1 MQVNS
6 PRQEML
12 NQVRSAMSDRR
23 VTPQEMQS
31 LQNGLA
37 NSNLNTQDKEAV
49 AQILNKLGEF
59 TQVDQYL
66 TEPEF
71 LAIEALAARLGSPAA
86 TRFSEELRIQNQ
98 AAQAADSGNASGRGS
113 PLRSSPTAD
122 CGEGEKTSD
131 CKKSRNI
138 FQIIWEALKSLFK
151 WIASLFG
158 GGDKSD
164 IKGPG
169 RAGSAASTISFD
181 QFQAPAAPPNLPPLE
196 NLQDYSQTEFAQGEY
211 LNDYARPEVPTDANA
226 FNQYLAVPSSLR
238 PSGGTKPASGEPAAN
253 TAAPTPEGEGLA
265 APTQPAAI
273 TTQGR
278 PRYQPSPWHDDS
290 KFVPRFPMAA
300 FHESGVYR
308 KDWDPYA
315 VGAISRPRK
324 SDDLGGKTY
333 GTYQFES
340 SIYTDGTSR
349 GNRGGVGSTLH
360 RFIND
365 PANPFGPHLKAA
377 AEKYGLASRAFD
389 ALWTKFARE
398 HNQAFGQAQEAFVLK
413 DKGDNVQRFME
424 LARLSPEV
432 RQDPRIIDLIMGTT
446 NHVGELAD
454 SAARHLADLQQ
465 RTGRPLTANEVG
477 RALAEYKETRIS
489 SWFRSSPGAH
499 QGLENRFNAERRSFA

>member
-12 NQVRSAMSDRR
+12 NQVRGAMSDRR
-23 VTPQEMQS
+23 ISPQEMQS
-31 LQNGLA
+31 LQHALA
-37 NSNLNTQDKEAV
+37 HSPLNTQDKAAV
-49 AQILNKLGEF
+49 AELLNKLGEF
-59 TQVDQYL
+59 THVDQYL

-71 LAIEALAARLGSPAA
+71 LALEALAARLDSPAA
-86 TRFSEELRIQNQ
+86 TRFTEELRAQNQ
-98 AAQAADSGNASGRGS
+98 AAQLADSDARESRTLSHPSNA
-113 PLRSSPTAD
+113 
-122 CGEGEKTSD
+122 CENEKNST
-131 CKKSRNI
+131 CKKGRNI

-158 GGDKSD
+158 GGDKTEL
-164 IKGPG
+164 KGAG
-169 RAGSAASTISFD
+169 RAGSAANVIPFAQSQS
-181 QFQAPAAPPNLPPLE
+181 PSHPLNLPPLE
-196 NLQDYSQTEFAQGEY
+196 NIEDYSQTEFAQGEY
-211 LNDYARPEVPTDANA
+211 LNDYARPEIPTDFEA

-238 PSGGTKPASGEPAAN
+238 PTAESELVDKDNPETLTPSELTESPAPAS
-253 TAAPTPEGEGLA
+253 TTPLTHGVA
-265 APTQPAAI
+265 T
-273 TTQGR
+273 GR
-278 PRYQPSPWHDDS
+278 PRYQPSPWHDEN
-290 KFVPRFPMAA
+290 KFIPRFPMVA

-308 KDWDPYA
+308 KEWDPYA

-349 GNRGGVGSTLH
+349 GHRGGVGSTLY
-360 RFIND
+360 RFIHD
-365 PANPFGPHLKAA
+365 PDNPFGPHLRAA

-398 HNQAFGQAQEAFVLK
+398 HNQAFGQAQEAFMLK
-413 DKGDNVQRFME
+413 ERGNDVQRFME

-446 NHVGELAD
+446 NHVGKLAD
-454 SAARHLADLQQ
+454 SAARYLADLQT
-465 RTGRPLTANEVG
+465 RKGRPLSANEVG
-477 RALAEYKETRIS
+477 RALAEYKETRIT

-499 QGLENRFNAERRSFA
+499 RGLANRFEAEKRAFA